1 MSMAPSFV
9 NAFLV
14 QESISI
20 MFVSLGLAIIG
31 LGYAKVKTKEAM
43 IMHRWVMS
51 GAIILGIASM
61 IIVMFPSLY
70 IYYAVPDVNA
80 FSGFSVLQIIH
91 SILGVPTLV
100 LSVAFLFNRLP
111 KPTKRWM
118 QVMAVLWIVGIVLGA
133 IVYYTMPS

>member
-1 MSMAPSFV
+1 MAPSFV
-9 NAFLV
+9 NSFLV

-31 LGYAKVKTKEAM
+31 FGYAKVKTQEAM

-61 IIVMFPSLY
+61 FFVMFPSLY
-70 IYYAVPDVNA
+70 LYYAVPEVDA
-80 FSGFSVLQIIH
+80 LSGFSVLQIMH
-91 SILGVPTLV
+91 SIVGVPTLV
-100 LSVAFLFNRLP
+100 LSVMFLANRLP

-118 QVMAVLWIVGIVLGA
+118 QVMAALWIVGVVVGA

>member
-1 MSMAPSFV
+1 MAPSFV
-9 NAFLV
+9 NSFLV
-14 QESISI
+14 QESIAI

-31 LGYAKVKTKEAM
+31 FGYAKVKTKEAM

-61 IIVMFPSLY
+61 FIVMFPSLY
-70 IYYAVPDVNA
+70 LYYAVPDVDA
-80 FSGFSVLQIIH
+80 LSGFSVLQIIH

-100 LSVAFLFNRLP
+100 LSVMFLVNRLP
-111 KPTKRWM
+111 KPAKRWM
-118 QVMAVLWIVGIVLGA
+118 QVMAALWIVGIVIGA